1 MGSLMQGW
9 KISLGVVSAIAW
21 LSAGNA
27 AAQQP
32 NIEAAKKEGRVVVYG
47 AQVPQAMKPLHAAFE
62 KKFGNSPGLTMSV
75 LYRMLMG
82 RTRQGVIMPS
92 FSLN

>member
-1 MGSLMQGW
+1 MGW
-9 KISLGVVSAIAW
+9 KISLGVTLIIAW

-47 AQVPQAMKPLHAAFE
+47 AQVPQAMKPHQAAF
-62 KKFGNSPGLTMSV
+62 
-75 LYRMLMG
+75 
-82 RTRQGVIMPS
+82 
-92 FSLN
+92 